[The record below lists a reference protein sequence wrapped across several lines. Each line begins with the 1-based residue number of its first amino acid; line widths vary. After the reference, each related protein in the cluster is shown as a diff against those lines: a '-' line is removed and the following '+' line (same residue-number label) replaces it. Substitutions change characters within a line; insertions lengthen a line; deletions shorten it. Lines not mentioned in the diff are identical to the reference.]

1 MAVHEH
7 IQALYMDALHKH
19 LEGDLSSAERLYRE
33 IISQAPDAA
42 QAKHYLGFLLQQT
55 DRLTES
61 VALLTAAIALENNH
75 AEWHFNLGIT
85 LARQDLKR
93 SAINAYTKAI
103 AIDPDKYF
111 YWTNLGS
118 AFESCGELDRAEQCY
133 STATKIDANCPDAFY
148 LLSALY
154 LKQERYTEARH
165 SNYCGIIAAPA
176 TITSRIMLAQAYYEL
191 GRIEDAVAVLENWLL
206 AEPDNPVARHL
217 ITAYRGLPA
226 PEKCAVQ
233 YVEQTFDAF
242 ANSFDT
248 ILGRLKY
255 CGPQLVHEYVAG
267 LTPAAANLDVLDLGC
282 GTGLVGE
289 MLSPYAGK
297 LVGVDLSQAML
308 DQAAIKQIY
317 HQLHKADICDYL
329 SASNGKYDLIT
340 CMDTFIYLGQLDE
353 LLAQIYRQLKPA
365 GILIFST
372 ETLIEANALG
382 YQLNISGRY
391 SHHPEYLTKLLCNT
405 GFLINNIH
413 DVPIRTE
420 SGCPTP
426 GQFVCVI
433 KPD

>member
-7 IQALYMDALHKH
+7 IQALYTDALHMH

-55 DRLTES
+55 DRLTEA
-61 VALLTAAIALENNH
+61 VELLTAAIALENNH
-75 AEWHFNLGIT
+75 AEWHFNLGIV
-85 LARQDLKR
+85 LSRQGIV
-93 SAINAYTKAI
+93 SAAIDAFSDAI

-118 AFESCGELDRAEQCY
+118 AFESNGELVRAEQCY
-133 STATKIDANCPDAFY
+133 NTATKMDANCPDAFY

-176 TITSRIMLAQAYYEL
+176 TISSRIMLAQAYYEL
-191 GRIEDAVAVLENWLL
+191 GRIEDAIAVHENWLR

-217 ITAYRGLPA
+217 ITAYRRLPA
-226 PEKCAVQ
+226 PEKCTVQ

-242 ANSFDT
+242 ANSFDN

-255 CGPQLVHEYVAG
+255 CGPQLVQEYLAG
-267 LTPAAANLDVLDLGC
+267 LTPAVAHLNVLDLGC

-308 DQAAIKQIY
+308 DQAAIKQVY

-329 SASNGKYDLIT
+329 SASNDKYNLIT

-372 ETLIEANALG
+372 ETLIEANNLG

-391 SHHPEYLTKLLCNT
+391 SHHPEYLTKLLCNI

-413 DVPIRTE
+413 NVPIRTE
-420 SGCPTP
+420 SGCPIT
-426 GQFVCVI
+426 GQFVCVT